1 MLTDAQSAKLKTFKM
16 NKVLQTI
23 LDSYGLTDIKK
34 KDKRE
39 FVINAKKIYVKWL
52 REEELKTYNEIG
64 KELDRSHCAAMH
76 LYKDTD
82 RLVKQDTKANK
93 VWHLLTN
100 DRRCNESLEIIANI
114 MDGIDNQDVYNYVIK
129 QLPSIIQARSK
140 FKNN

>member
-1 MLTDAQSAKLKTFKM
+1 M

-23 LDSYGLTDIKK
+23 LDSYELTDIKK
-34 KDKRE
+34 KDNRE

-64 KELDRSHCAAMH
+64 KELDRSHCAVMN

-82 RLVKQDTKANK
+82 RLVKQDDKANN

-100 DRRCNESLEIIANI
+100 DRRCKESLEIIANI
-114 MDGIDNQDVYNYVIK
+114 MDGIDNQDVYNYVIEH
-129 QLPSIIQARSK
+129 LPSIIQARSK
-140 FKNN
+140 FKTQQ